1 MHPFIVYNKSLRLS
15 PDISCLLPFTGPHCY
30 CGRDDPL
37 LGRAYQLPRLL
48 LHVLQLAKRQIR
60 LSFQVL
66 RRAKFSERN
75 NTALIC
81 TMVHCFDRQRSC
93 FDRRKDCFDQH
104 KSCFDQHKSFFE
116 KHSSCFD
123 QQKALLRSVS
133 PHVGLY
139 ICCTEWQSK
148 QWITSNTVVS
158 PVTDTN
164 NSCFSSNSSCGL
176 NPHGQSGTLRGTWGE
191 LVGDYWST
199 RAYVL
204 CAAGHWDGEMT
215 LETPHT
221 ALDKKRQEL
230 CDSQVELQL

>member
-1 MHPFIVYNKSLRLS
+1 MHPFIVYSKSLRLS
-15 PDISCLLPFTGPHCY
+15 PDISCYSVAIHRPS
-30 CGRDDPL
+30 
-37 LGRAYQLPRLL
+37 LL
-48 LHVLQLAKRQIR
+48 LWSRWSIAWTGISVASADITG
-60 LSFQVL
+60 
-66 RRAKFSERN
+66 AKFSERN

-81 TMVHCFDRQRSC
+81 TMVHCFDWQRSC

-116 KHSSCFD
+116 KHNSCFD

-204 CAAGHWDGEMT
+204 CAAGYRDGEMT
-215 LETPHT
+215 LETSHT

-230 CDSQVELQL
+230 WDCQVELQW